1 MPTLHV
7 AQVNFFPA
15 PSSLALA
22 EVLERWPSLADIAEA
37 VGSAGV
43 RVSVIQAGE
52 RSERLTR
59 NGIDY
64 HLVDVRPSDRAV
76 EQGHR
81 LAEWINEIEADV
93 LHVHGLGFA
102 EEASAVSRYLPELP
116 ILFQDHADRPPPWWQ
131 RNPWRSWYSCASA
144 VAFTAPELARPF
156 TRAGLFKPKTHV
168 FAIPESSS
176 RFTPGSRALARAE
189 TGLYGDPCV
198 LWVGHL
204 NEGKDPLVVL
214 DGLAR
219 AASRMPGIRLWCAFG
234 SDALLDRMQRRI
246 ERDPQLQGRVH
257 LLGKVEHARVESLMR
272 AADVFVSAS
281 RAESCGY
288 ALLEAMACGL
298 PPVVTDIPSFR
309 ALTGNGRIGRL
320 WPRGDAQKLSE
331 ALMSVTR
338 NRPNCKQ
345 IRAHFDAS
353 LSFTAVG
360 RQWAQAYVQVLESRC
375 GRVT

>member
-1 MPTLHV
+1 MPALHI

-15 PSSLALA
+15 PSDLALA
-22 EVLERWPSLADIAEA
+22 EVLEQWPSLGDIAEA
-37 VGSAGV
+37 VASAGM
-43 RVSVIQAGE
+43 RVSVIQAGAS
-52 RSERLTR
+52 SERLTR
-59 NGIDY
+59 DGINY
-64 HLVDVRPSDRAV
+64 HLVDVRSSETAA
-76 EQGHR
+76 EKGHR
-81 LAEWINEIEADV
+81 LAEYINEIEPDV

-116 ILFQDHADRPPPWWQ
+116 IVLQDHADRPSPWWQ
-131 RNPWRSWYSCASA
+131 RNQWRSWYSCASA
-144 VAFTAPELARPF
+144 VAFTAPDLARPF
-156 TRAGLFKPKTHV
+156 TRAGMFKAQTSV

-204 NEGKDPLVVL
+204 NVGKDPLVVL
-214 DGLAR
+214 DGVAR
-219 AASRMPGIRLWCAFG
+219 AATRMPGMRLWCAFG
-234 SDALLDRMQRRI
+234 SGALLDRVQRRI
-246 ERDPQLQGRVH
+246 DRDPQLQGRVH
-257 LLGKVEHARVESLMR
+257 LLGKVNHARVESLMR

-281 RAESCGY
+281 RSESCGY

-320 WPRGDAQKLSE
+320 WPRGDAEKLSE
-331 ALMSVTR
+331 ALISVTR
-338 NRPNCKQ
+338 NRPTCKQ

-353 LSFTAVG
+353 LSFAAVG
-360 RQWAQAYVQVLESRC
+360 RQWAQAYAQVLESRC